1 MTKPAVVHIIVGLHT
16 GGAEKTLLKVCS
28 GLPQFHHH
36 VVSLTGFG
44 ELAPAFLKAGAE
56 LHCLDMRTASGVI
69 RGLASILHFVWKTK
83 PSLIQSWMYHS
94 DLVTLF
100 IKLVAPRTPI
110 VWNLRHSALTP
121 SSSRRTRLIQ
131 RVLVGMS
138 WFIPR
143 AIVAAGVRVRDEHER
158 IGYSMQKLSTIPNGI
173 DLEVFRADS
182 SLRNV
187 GRTRLGLAQDQ
198 LLIGFVG
205 KWDPHKGVESFL
217 DALKLLSDWGREVQF
232 LMVGKD
238 LLFENSQLVDLVER
252 RQLTDHAHLVGPVPD
267 VQTYLNAL
275 DVMVSASE
283 TEGFPNVIAEAV
295 ACGVPVV
302 ATDVGDSKLLLASK
316 NFLVPPRSPVKLAEA
331 IDSLLALPPAE
342 RKKITDTNYR
352 WVSENYSMEQM
363 LVSYDN
369 LWKKC
374 MTSVTPRNQ

>member
-1 MTKPAVVHIIVGLHT
+1 MSKPVVVHIIVGLYT

-28 GLPQFHHH
+28 GLPEFHHH

-44 ELAPAFLKAGAE
+44 GLAPAFLKTGAE
-56 LHCLDMRTASGVI
+56 LHYLDMRTTSGVI
-69 RGLASILHFVWKTK
+69 RGLAFLMHFVWKTK

-94 DLVTLF
+94 DLVTVV
-100 IKLVAPRTPI
+100 IKLIAPRTPI

-131 RVLVGMS
+131 RVLVRMS
-138 WFIPR
+138 WFVPR
-143 AIVAAGVRVRDEHER
+143 AIVAAGVTVRDEHER

-187 GRTRLGLAQDQ
+187 KRTRLGLAQDQ

-217 DALKLLSDWGREVQF
+217 DALKLLSDWGWEVQF

-238 LLFENSQLVDLVER
+238 LLFENSQLVDLLDR
-252 RQLTDHAHLVGPVPD
+252 RQLTDHAHLIGPVPD

-302 ATDVGDSKLLLASK
+302 ATDVGDSRRLLASE
-316 NFLVPPRSPVKLAEA
+316 NFLVPPRSPVKLAGA

-342 RKKITDTNYR
+342 RKKIADTNYR
-352 WVSENYSMEQM
+352 WASENYSMEQM
-363 LVSYDN
+363 LVSYDR
-369 LWKKC
+369 LWRKC
-374 MTSVTPRNQ
+374 MT